1 MNRKIHPL
9 IGSRAKTT
17 VSSETLLDNS
27 PIGHFG
33 VSIKSSVGTPFPLSV
48 LQLQKEQKGK
58 RDI

>member
-1 MNRKIHPL
+1 MNRNIPPI

-58 RDI
+58 GDI